1 MLDVETIPIFSLI
14 VQNDSHIFECNED
27 LDQLLIVWRGLSFP
41 PTSLPKSNRTIH
53 WTFFIQTVTELH
65 ISLLNLI
72 WYVYTSQL
80 KNSVKKAESSTIYQ
94 LISLGYSQWQMHYLG
109 DRLTRFSVSV
119 ETGFRRSRKLRTP
132 RRAAPD
138 RPMNSLVR
146 SASVMSVLPFST
158 K

>member
-1 MLDVETIPIFSLI
+1 MDARCRNILIFSLT
-14 VQNDSHIFECNED
+14 VQYLNVMKILINYLLFEE
-27 LDQLLIVWRGLSFP
+27 GFP
-41 PTSLPKSNRTIH
+41 FLQHRCQNQTEH
-53 WTFFIQTVTELH
+53 FIQTVTELH

-72 WYVYTSQL
+72 WYIYISQL

-94 LISLGYSQWQMHYLG
+94 LISLGYSQWQMDYLG